1 MATTA
6 KTRPAAKPASAK
18 PASAKR
24 KASVRTKPPT
34 DDIPLL
40 EWISAAIGLACALV
54 AIGFVGWDALLGEG
68 SPPAIEVRLA
78 AVTPTPHGFVA
89 EVEAINHGG
98 SPAAQVAIEGVLSG
112 QGETETAQATLDYI
126 PEQSRA
132 NGGLVFEH
140 DPRAGRL
147 VLRAKGFADAS

>member
-1 MATTA
+1 MATTP
-6 KTRPAAKPASAK
+6 KTRPP
-18 PASAKR
+18 AKR
-24 KASVRTKPPT
+24 KPSAAGRASRDEP
-34 DDIPLL
+34 PLL

-54 AIGFVGWDALLGEG
+54 AIGFVGWDALLGER
-68 SPPAIEVRLA
+68 SPPAVEVRLM

-112 QGETETAQATLDYI
+112 EGEPETAQATLDYI
-126 PEQSRA
+126 PERSRA
-132 NGGLVFEH
+132 KGGLVFEH

-147 VLRAKGFADAS
+147 VLRAKGFADVS

>member
-1 MATTA
+1 MATTTRTRAAA
-6 KTRPAAKPASAK
+6 KSAAAKPASAR
-18 PASAKR
+18 R
-24 KASVRTKPPT
+24 KGPGRTRPPK
-34 DDIPLL
+34 DDIPPL
-40 EWISAAIGLACALV
+40 EWISAAVGLLCALV
-54 AIGFVGWDALLGEG
+54 AIGFVGWDALVGER
-68 SPPAIEVRLA
+68 SPPSIEVRLV

-112 QGETETAQATLDYI
+112 QGEPETAQATLDYI

-132 NGGLVFEH
+132 DGGLVFEH
-140 DPRAGRL
+140 DPRVGRL